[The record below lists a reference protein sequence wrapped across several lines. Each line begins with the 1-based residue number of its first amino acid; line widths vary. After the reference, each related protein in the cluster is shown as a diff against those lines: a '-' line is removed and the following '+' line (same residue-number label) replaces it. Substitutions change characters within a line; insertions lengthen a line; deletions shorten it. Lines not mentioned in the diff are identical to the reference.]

1 MNTEYWQAHAQKFED
16 QYFELLS
23 NPVALRRALSK
34 LKDTHTT
41 PSMILR
47 AIDLEN
53 NRLGNCDHEGSTQN
67 IVSDMVTRMTCPK
80 CGAYYDARLI
90 VPNKETV

>member
-1 MNTEYWQAHAQKFED
+1 MSTEHWQAHAQKFED
-16 QYFELLS
+16 QYFELLN
-23 NPVALRRALSK
+23 NPVALRRALGK
-34 LKDTHTT
+34 LRDTDTT

-53 NRLGNCDHEGSTQN
+53 NRLGACDHEGSTQN
-67 IVSDMVTRMTCPK
+67 IVTDLVTRMSCPK
-80 CGAYYDARLI
+80 CGTYYDARLI

>member
-1 MNTEYWQAHAQKFED
+1 MSAEHWQAHAQKFED

-23 NPVALRRALSK
+23 NPVALRRALNK
-34 LKDTHTT
+34 LNGVHTT

-53 NRLGNCDHEGSTQN
+53 NRLGACDHEGSTQN
-67 IVSDMVTRMTCPK
+67 IVTNLVTRMSCPK
-80 CGAYYDARLI
+80 CGTYYDARLI
-90 VPNKETV
+90 IPKKETV

>member
-16 QYFELLS
+16 QYFELLG
-23 NPVALRRALSK
+23 NPVALRRALNK
-34 LKDTHTT
+34 LKDEHTT

-53 NRLGNCDHEGSTQN
+53 NRLGNCDHEGSTQT
-67 IVSDMVTRMTCPK
+67 IVSDMVTRMSCPK
-80 CGAYYDARLI
+80 CGTYHDARLI

>member
-1 MNTEYWQAHAQKFED
+1 MSAEHWQAHAQKFED
-16 QYFELLS
+16 QYFELLN
-23 NPVALRRALSK
+23 NPVALRRALNK
-34 LKDTHTT
+34 LKDEHTT

-53 NRLGNCDHEGSTQN
+53 NRLGDCDHEGSTQN
-67 IVSDMVTRMTCPK
+67 IVADLVTRMSCPK

>member
-1 MNTEYWQAHAQKFED
+1 MSAEHWQAHAQKFED

-23 NPVALRRALSK
+23 NPVALRRALGK
-34 LKDTHTT
+34 LRDTDTT

-53 NRLGNCDHEGSTQN
+53 NRLGACDHEGSTQN
-67 IVSDMVTRMTCPK
+67 IVTNLVTRMSCPK
-80 CGAYYDARLI
+80 CGTYYDARLI
-90 VPNKETV
+90 IPNKETV

>member
-23 NPVALRRALSK
+23 NPVALRRALNK
-34 LKDTHTT
+34 LKDTNTT

-80 CGAYYDARLI
+80 CGAYYDARLTI
-90 VPNKETV
+90 PNKETV